1 MNSLSK
7 INLNL
12 KTLPRELKEAKYP
25 LTKLNLSQLEGI
37 QSNIPLFHG
46 VKLEDVSF
54 ITKRFETLNL
64 FRGCNVGC
72 SHCLKNATPHE
83 NKTILYEDLT
93 RFLDGFKQLNE
104 RLGFNVLNG
113 NKYLNIIDDS
123 NPSDIPII
131 GLSGKHSV
139 IDAIGQIFE
148 KLNLPILFVTS
159 GWNKNSKYAQ
169 TTSTKLAQMAQKTPQ
184 MFESIDISINPFT
197 GIMEKSRQFLKNGN
211 KENAD
216 FFRNLYTSQMANTIT
231 TFFKLFESGKSNI
244 IYRHAPNI
252 EGNELVNENATRKL
266 YEDIYAKVKNL
277 VGSAIEQVPE
287 LVPETL
293 TRFDK
298 SHLIEASGRGRRFFT
313 QTTNYEE
320 QQKLIDEAL
329 KWESMTPQQQ
339 YETLKDFALKCI
351 DIDGKVYATMPAT
364 EVKSISAPIELTVP
378 TKIRLN
384 YQNKTPSPQIFSD
397 IDLE

>member
-25 LTKLNLSQLEGI
+25 LTKLNLSQLEGV

-83 NKTILYEDLT
+83 NKTILFEDLT
-93 RFLDGFKQLNE
+93 RFLDGFKKLNE
-104 RLGFNVLNG
+104 RFGFNVLNG

-123 NPSDIPII
+123 NPSDIPIK
-131 GLSGKHSV
+131 GLTGKHSV
-139 IDAIGQIFE
+139 TEAIEQIFE

-169 TTSTKLAQMAQKTPQ
+169 NTSIELAQLAQKTPK
-184 MFESIDISINPFT
+184 MFESIDISINPFA
-197 GIMEKSRQFLKNGN
+197 GIMEKSRLALKTGN
-211 KENAD
+211 QENAE
-216 FFRNLYTSQMANTIT
+216 FFRNIYTNKMANAIT
-231 TFFKLFESGKSNI
+231 TFFKLFENGKSKI
-244 IYRHAPNI
+244 IYRYAPNI
-252 EGNELVNENATRKL
+252 QGNELVNENATRKL
-266 YEDIYAKVKNL
+266 YEEIYAKVKNL
-277 VGSAIEQVPE
+277 VGSSIENVPY
-287 LVPETL
+287 LKPENL

-313 QTTNYEE
+313 QRTNFAE
-320 QQKLIDEAL
+320 QEALIDEAM
-329 KWESMTPQQQ
+329 KWENLTPSQKF
-339 YETLKDFALKCI
+339 ETLRDFALKCI

-364 EVKSISAPIELTVP
+364 GVKSISAPIELTVP

-384 YQNKTPSPQIFSD
+384 YQNKTPSPNIFSD
-397 IDLE
+397 IDLA